1 MSRTSHFNAEPPPS
15 HATTLWH
22 KPPNCA
28 RMERVKH
35 AIKTAEDLAWLLAHT
50 HGFQGGQVTDVHVHK
65 RRLLDEFAGRE
76 VTAGTI
82 ITAVIRYELPI
93 QESRGHHAVTRVAK
107 LTMMGVTD
115 FSIFEQEG
123 ADFSEI
129 GVTHAEVSDGRL
141 RFWFDPRGEL
151 YVICD
156 EAEIEEVSR
165 PGTSSLIPA
174 GMTEWTFQ
182 AETGDLPPVA
192 WFLDQLDQ
200 VGIPCA
206 WRTHK
211 RSTPAH
217 PALRWEG
224 HLIPTAAHDTPR
236 AGVHVQAYGPLDGS
250 GFGITLRTSDPH
262 GSGTARLL
270 VALADITAR
279 SFAGTCMA
287 GTQVME
293 RDEWL
298 AGQHL
303 GRGVWQDESSE

>member
-1 MSRTSHFNAEPPPS
+1 M
-15 HATTLWH
+15 
-22 KPPNCA
+22 
-28 RMERVKH
+28 KH
-35 AIKTAEDLAWLLAHT
+35 SIRTAEDLAWLLSHT
-50 HGFQGGQVTDVHVHK
+50 RGFQGGQVTDVHVHK
-65 RRLLDEFAGRE
+65 CRLLDEFAGRE

-82 ITAVIRYELPI
+82 ITAVIQYELLNR
-93 QESRGHHAVTRVAK
+93 EGHGLHAVTRVAK
-107 LTMMGVTD
+107 LTMVGVTD

-129 GVTHAEVSDGRL
+129 GVAHAEASDGRL
-141 RFWFDPRGEL
+141 RFWFDPCGEL

-165 PGTSSLIPA
+165 PGTSNLIPA

-182 AETGDLPPVA
+182 AETGDLPPVS
-192 WFLDQLDQ
+192 WFLDRLDQ

-206 WRTHK
+206 WRAYK
-211 RSTPAH
+211 RSAPAH

-224 HLIPTAAHDTPR
+224 DLIPASAHDVPR
-236 AGVHVQAYGPLDGS
+236 AGVHMQAYGPLDGS
-250 GFGITLRTSDPH
+250 GFGIMLRASDPH
-262 GSGTARLL
+262 GNGSARLL

-279 SFAGTCMA
+279 NFTGTCLA

-298 AGQHL
+298 AGQRM
-303 GRGVWQDESSE
+303 GQGAWPGESSQ

>member
-1 MSRTSHFNAEPPPS
+1 MIR
-15 HATTLWH
+15 
-22 KPPNCA
+22 
-28 RMERVKH
+28 R
-35 AIKTAEDLAWLLAHT
+35 IKTAEDLAWLLAHT
-50 HGFQGGQVTDVHVHK
+50 HAFQGGQVTDLHVRKH
-65 RRLLDEFAGRE
+65 RLFDEASGRE
-76 VTAGTI
+76 ITAGTTI
-82 ITAVIRYELPI
+82 IAVIRYELAV
-93 QESRGHHAVTRVAK
+93 RGFDRFYAVTRVAK
-107 LTMMGVTD
+107 LTMTGVTD

-129 GVTHAEVSDGRL
+129 GVTHAEASDGQL

-165 PGTSSLIPA
+165 PGTSSLIPT

-211 RSTPAH
+211 RSAPAH

-224 HLIPTAAHDTPR
+224 HLIPSSAHDVPR
-236 AGVHVQAYGPLDGS
+236 AGVHMQGYGPLDAS
-250 GFGITLRTSDPH
+250 GFGITLRTADPH

-279 SFAGTCMA
+279 SFSGTCLA

-298 AGQHL
+298 AGQHF
-303 GRGVWQDESSE
+303 GRGGWQDESSE